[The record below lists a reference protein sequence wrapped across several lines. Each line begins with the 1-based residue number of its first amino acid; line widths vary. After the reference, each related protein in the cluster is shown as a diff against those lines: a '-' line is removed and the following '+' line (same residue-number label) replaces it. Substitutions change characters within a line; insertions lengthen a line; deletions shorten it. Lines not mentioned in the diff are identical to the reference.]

1 MKKDEEKTNVMRILD
16 QKKID
21 YKKYSYAN
29 TDAISGVDV
38 ANALNENPKQV
49 FKTIVTVGH
58 SKRNYVFV
66 LPVEKE
72 LDFKKCAKAV
82 NEKNIEMIPQ
92 KELLPLTGYIHGGC
106 SPIGMKKFF
115 TTTIDVSAKEFDSI
129 IFSAGK
135 VGYQVEVKIDDIS
148 KVIKVNFEDICK

>member
-38 ANALNENPKQV
+38 ANALNENPKQI

>member
-29 TDAISGVDV
+29 MDAISGVDV
-38 ANALNENPKQV
+38 ANALNENPKQI